1 MSELDNT
8 KEKRMETSSFEV
20 CAVDHTGQPLKLTP
34 DNSPHSKHRSNESN
48 SPMQTPQV
56 ENKSN
61 SKFNAARPSLTYT
74 SKSNNS
80 SVCIHGAAEQE
91 RLEKRYDS
99 KINQEV
105 QNNLTT

>member
-1 MSELDNT
+1 MD
-8 KEKRMETSSFEV
+8 TSSFSA
-20 CAVDHTGQPLKLTP
+20 CAVDHSGQPLKLTP
-34 DNSPHSKHRSNESN
+34 ENSPDSHPRSNESN
-48 SPMQTPQV
+48 SHVQTAQIG
-56 ENKSN
+56 NKSN

-80 SVCIHGAAEQE
+80 SVCIHGAVEQE

-105 QNNLTT
+105 